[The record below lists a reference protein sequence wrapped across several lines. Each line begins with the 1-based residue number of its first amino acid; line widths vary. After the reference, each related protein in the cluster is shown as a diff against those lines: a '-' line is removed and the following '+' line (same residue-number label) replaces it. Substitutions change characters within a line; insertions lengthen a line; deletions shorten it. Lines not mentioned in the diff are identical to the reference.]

1 MKFTGRNYLTVR
13 FYKPNLCTLFTYGLT
28 SNRSL
33 YITIIPSITWD
44 RGLRRIRTS
53 VTCDK
58 SKTGYIYSDLG
69 FRQNLTTLIWIYH
82 CLIRPLRSV
91 QFHNSQNL
99 LSMLPS
105 DVHSSQVVGRFW
117 YRYIDIRIN
126 SSAE

>member
-69 FRQNLTTLIWIYH
+69 FRQNLTTLIWISLPYQAAK
-82 CLIRPLRSV
+82 IGV
-91 QFHNSQNL
+91 VSQL
-99 LSMLPS
+99 TKPI
-105 DVHSSQVVGRFW
+105 VH
-117 YRYIDIRIN
+117 
-126 SSAE
+126 AT